1 MQALQNNRPTLALG
15 ALLLCLFSLSGSACA
30 HEQGSIGA
38 MLARSHVTG
47 RVAVRA
53 VPPGTGRQAGLEP
66 GDEIVAIDGKDVQT
80 FSSDEEVR
88 QALRGDVGTKVVLTV
103 KREGARRQ
111 ITVERGGKL
120 QEK

>member
-1 MQALQNNRPTLALG
+1 MQGLRNNRPALALG
-15 ALLLCLFSLSGSACA
+15 ALLLCLFAFLESACA

-38 MLARSHVTG
+38 MLSRNHVTG

-66 GDEIVAIDGKDVQT
+66 GDEIVAIDGKDVQS
-80 FSSDEEVR
+80 FASDEEVR

-103 KREGARRQ
+103 KRQGARRQ
-111 ITVERGGKL
+111 IAVERGGKL
-120 QEK
+120 QDK